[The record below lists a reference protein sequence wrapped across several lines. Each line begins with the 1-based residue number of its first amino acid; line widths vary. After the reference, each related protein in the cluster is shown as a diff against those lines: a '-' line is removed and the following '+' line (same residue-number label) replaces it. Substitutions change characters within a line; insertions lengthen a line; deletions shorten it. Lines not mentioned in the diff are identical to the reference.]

1 MGVVSHCVRA
11 TILLFTAMATP
22 RFGNCSSSANWPMVC
37 AAVSVSFSFTFTF
50 IMLSSLFGYRIIVR
64 SCAVGHKPYVENVH
78 GEMLLKASSRHSAL
92 VGLWTDCW
100 VCKKEK
106 ELKILPSRTGD
117 IQFFSCSSVI
127 SVPCGSIVCIRFYGY
142 NLSRFLSTP

>member
-22 RFGNCSSSANWPMVC
+22 RSGNCSSSANWPMVC

-64 SCAVGHKPYVENVH
+64 SCTVWHKPYVENVH
-78 GEMLLKASSRHSAL
+78 GEMLLKARQS
-92 VGLWTDCW
+92 
-100 VCKKEK
+100 
-106 ELKILPSRTGD
+106 P
-117 IQFFSCSSVI
+117 
-127 SVPCGSIVCIRFYGY
+127 
-142 NLSRFLSTP
+142 